1 MKIQTLKNLVKK
13 SNSFNTNLT
22 NAAQSKLIT
31 VNSENRIKYD
41 QAFLVDSNKLPT
53 VAVYKNS
60 IKDKNLITSLYKDV
74 RGIYLWH
81 NLVNGKHYVG
91 SGHKLSA
98 RLSQYYYP
106 SHLLSNRHFSNSIL
120 KYGHNNFSL
129 IILELCGQTGTISK
143 ADYLA
148 REQYYIDLYK
158 PELKINPKADSTL
171 GFKHS
176 EETKQLISE
185 FRTGKSMSEETRAR
199 LSELFSVTLNPFYGK
214 THTSE
219 PKLKDN

>member
-1 MKIQTLKNLVKK
+1 VKIQILKNLVKK
-13 SNSFNTNLT
+13 SNSFNKNLT

-74 RGIYLWH
+74 TGIYLWH
-81 NLVNGKHYVG
+81 NLVNGKQYVG

-106 SHLLSNRHFSNSIL
+106 SHLLSN
-120 KYGHNNFSL
+120 
-129 IILELCGQTGTISK
+129 
-143 ADYLA
+143 
-148 REQYYIDLYK
+148 
-158 PELKINPKADSTL
+158 
-171 GFKHS
+171 
-176 EETKQLISE
+176 
-185 FRTGKSMSEETRAR
+185 
-199 LSELFSVTLNPFYGK
+199 
-214 THTSE
+214 
-219 PKLKDN
+219 